1 MSSVYSIRVPKKL
14 KKDIESLDN
23 IDWQNE
29 TRTFLEER
37 VRKER
42 IGRQLEVAR
51 KNKERMKVTLNVA
64 QLIREIGNAFTKCE
78 RRTTW
83 KSPLLALCNIQSS
96 SLIHPQLHRFSSKTS
111 LNSVLPK
118 LSKDMTNSQL

>member
-64 QLIREIGNAFTKCE
+64 ELIREDRE
-78 RRTTW
+78 R
-83 KSPLLALCNIQSS
+83 
-96 SLIHPQLHRFSSKTS
+96 
-111 LNSVLPK
+111 
-118 LSKDMTNSQL
+118 

>member
-1 MSSVYSIRVPKKL
+1 MQMWYLSMSSVYSIRVPKKL

-42 IGRQLEVAR
+42 IGRQLEAAR

-64 QLIREIGNAFTKCE
+64 QLIREDRE
-78 RRTTW
+78 RVR
-83 KSPLLALCNIQSS
+83 
-96 SLIHPQLHRFSSKTS
+96 
-111 LNSVLPK
+111 
-118 LSKDMTNSQL
+118 

>member
-1 MSSVYSIRVPKKL
+1 MWYLSMSSVYSIRVPKKL

-42 IGRQLEVAR
+42 IGRQLEAAR

-64 QLIREIGNAFTKCE
+64 QLIREDRE
-78 RRTTW
+78 RVR
-83 KSPLLALCNIQSS
+83 
-96 SLIHPQLHRFSSKTS
+96 
-111 LNSVLPK
+111 
-118 LSKDMTNSQL
+118 

>member
-1 MSSVYSIRVPKKL
+1 MQMWYLSMSSVYSIRVPKKL

-42 IGRQLEVAR
+42 IGRQLEAAR
-51 KNKERMKVTLNVA
+51 KNKERMKVTLDVA
-64 QLIREIGNAFTKCE
+64 QLIREDRE
-78 RRTTW
+78 RVR
-83 KSPLLALCNIQSS
+83 
-96 SLIHPQLHRFSSKTS
+96 
-111 LNSVLPK
+111 
-118 LSKDMTNSQL
+118 

>member
-1 MSSVYSIRVPKKL
+1 MEYLSMSSVYSIRVPKKL

-64 QLIREIGNAFTKCE
+64 ELIREDRE
-78 RRTTW
+78 R
-83 KSPLLALCNIQSS
+83 
-96 SLIHPQLHRFSSKTS
+96 
-111 LNSVLPK
+111 
-118 LSKDMTNSQL
+118 